1 MTRLLVLV
9 GFGAALL
16 VLGVSPAGATR
27 ECNGLLVC
35 VRVPGP
41 WVVVPTGAAAGRT
54 VRFYLSC
61 PRGFVVGGTDAEL
74 SRRAIDVRFEGRM
87 GGPVNPGVTTRRA
100 TVFLATYVG
109 TAAAGRATFRPHLGC
124 MPAGGG
130 GGAIPTALP
139 VYPPGE
145 TTVWRVR
152 NVRVTAR
159 TKLVVASC
167 AAGER
172 LVDASHAVGF
182 PGKQPPPATVA
193 ASVRATRAVSGRRVR
208 VTVAAASLRG
218 ARPVVQVAA
227 ICAGGA

>member
-1 MTRLLVLV
+1 VTRLLVL
-9 GFGAALL
+9 GASATVLL

-27 ECNGLLVC
+27 ECNGLQVC
-35 VRVPGP
+35 VRVAGP
-41 WVVVPTGAAAGRT
+41 WVVVPTGGAAGRT
-54 VRFYLSC
+54 VRYHLSC

-100 TVFLATYVG
+100 AVFLAAYVG
-109 TAAAGRATFRPHLGC
+109 TAGGTATFRPHVGC

-130 GGAIPTALP
+130 GVPIPTART
-139 VYPPGE
+139 VYPPIE
-145 TTVWRVR
+145 ATVWRVR
-152 NVRVTAR
+152 NVRVTVR
-159 TKLVVASC
+159 TKFVVASC
-167 AAGER
+167 APGER

-182 PGKQPPPATVA
+182 LGKQPPAATVA

-208 VTVAAASLRG
+208 VAVSATSLQG

-227 ICAGGA
+227 VCAGGA

>member
-1 MTRLLVLV
+1 VKRLLVLV
-9 GFGAALL
+9 ACGAVLL
-16 VLGVSPAGATR
+16 VLDVSPAGATR
-27 ECNGLLVC
+27 ECNGLQVC
-35 VRVPGP
+35 VRVAGP
-41 WVVVPTGAAAGRT
+41 WVVVPTGGAAGRT
-54 VRFYLSC
+54 VRYHLSC

-100 TVFLATYVG
+100 AVFLAAYVG
-109 TAAAGRATFRPHLGC
+109 AAGGTATFRPHLGC

-139 VYPPGE
+139 VYPPSE

-182 PGKQPPPATVA
+182 PGKQPPSATVA
-193 ASVRATRAVSGRRVR
+193 AGVRATRAVSGRRVR
-208 VTVAAASLRG
+208 VTVSAVSLRD
-218 ARPVVQVAA
+218 ARAVVQVAA
-227 ICAGGA
+227 VCAGGA

>member
-1 MTRLLVLV
+1 MTRLLVL
-9 GFGAALL
+9 GASAAVLL

-27 ECNGLLVC
+27 ECNGLQVC
-35 VRVPGP
+35 VRVAGP
-41 WVVVPTGAAAGRT
+41 WVVVPTGGAAGRT
-54 VRFYLSC
+54 VRYHLSC

-100 TVFLATYVG
+100 AVFLAAYVG
-109 TAAAGRATFRPHLGC
+109 TAGGTATFRPHVGC

-130 GGAIPTALP
+130 GVPIPTART
-139 VYPPGE
+139 VYPPIE
-145 TTVWRVR
+145 ATVWRVR
-152 NVRVTAR
+152 NVRVTVR
-159 TKLVVASC
+159 TRFVVASC
-167 AAGER
+167 APGER

-182 PGKQPPPATVA
+182 LGKQPPAATVA

-208 VTVAAASLRG
+208 VAVSATLLQG

-227 ICAGGA
+227 VCAGGA

>member
-1 MTRLLVLV
+1 MRRLLVPLV
-9 GFGAALL
+9 LGAALL

-41 WVVVPTGAAAGRT
+41 WVVVPTGSQAGRT
-54 VRFYLSC
+54 VRYHLSC
-61 PRGFVVGGTDAEL
+61 PKGFVVGGTDAEL

-100 TVFLATYVG
+100 AVFLATYVG
-109 TAAAGRATFRPHLGC
+109 TAGGPATFRPHLGC

-130 GGAIPTALP
+130 GGAVPTARP
-139 VYPPGE
+139 VYPPSE

-159 TKLVVASC
+159 TKFVVASC
-167 AAGER
+167 AVGER

-182 PGKQPPPATVA
+182 PGNQPPPGTVA
-193 ASVRATRAVSGRRVR
+193 SSVRATRSVSGRRVR
-208 VTVAAASLRG
+208 VALSATSLRG
-218 ARPVVQVAA
+218 ARAVVQVAA

>member
-1 MTRLLVLV
+1 MRRLLVPV
-9 GFGAALL
+9 AFAAALL

-41 WVVVPTGAAAGRT
+41 WVVVPTGGAAGRT

-100 TVFLATYVG
+100 AVFLATYVG
-109 TAAAGRATFRPHLGC
+109 TAAGPATFRPHLGC

-130 GGAIPTALP
+130 GGGIPTALP
-139 VYPPGE
+139 VYPPSE

-208 VTVAAASLRG
+208 VSVSATSLRG
-218 ARPVVQVAA
+218 ARAVVQVAA
-227 ICAGGA
+227 VCAGGA